1 MTTKPDAP
9 HAGADQIAR
18 VTALLQQY
26 PHVSDHE
33 LGELKTWFRR
43 QATALDI
50 GILASKEEIAAGY
63 ARFREEH
70 IDRFGGKDIA
80 LIIAALIAVAGVIV
94 LIAYWAT

>member
-1 MTTKPDAP
+1 MTTQPDAP
-9 HAGADQIAR
+9 HAGADKIAR

-26 PHVSDHE
+26 PDVSSHE

-50 GILASKEEIAAGY
+50 GIVASKEEIAGSY

-70 IDRFGGKDIA
+70 IDRFRGKDIA
-80 LIIAALIAVAGVIV
+80 IILATLTAVAAVIALIV
-94 LIAYWAT
+94 YWSA

>member
-1 MTTKPDAP
+1 MTTQPDAP
-9 HAGADQIAR
+9 HAGAEKIAR

-26 PHVSDHE
+26 PDVSSHE

-50 GILASKEEIAAGY
+50 GILASKEEIAGSY

-70 IDRFGGKDIA
+70 IDRFDGKDIGI
-80 LIIAALIAVAGVIV
+80 IIATLAAVAAVIV
-94 LIAYWAT
+94 LIAYWAI